1 MQTNNTTLAM
11 KKILFILVFILT
23 SALSYNGF
31 AQGPPPPPGG
41 SFGGQHT
48 GGGHGQ
54 GGNFGPA
61 GAPIGGGLEILLL
74 LGAAYAGRKVY
85 KLRDEEGEEENKG

>member
-1 MQTNNTTLAM
+1 MQTNNKILAM

-23 SALSYNGF
+23 STLSYNGF

-41 SFGGQHT
+41 SFNGQHT

-61 GAPIGGGLEILLL
+61 AAPVGGGLEILLL

-85 KLRDEEGEEENKG
+85 RLKNKEEEEDKG